1 VWASRTGHFACVDS
15 RNAALHRLLIDAQ
28 HGGQAKVDALI
39 ALAQRTV
46 FVVPWPNPADGYR
59 TLVNSNGMAAL
70 PIFTDAQMLQDAATR
85 FGWVDATGKAVHAE
99 VGSRQALAFARDRG
113 LAFVVVDIA
122 ADHSLEIS
130 AAELEPLL
138 SPAARRE
145 SQGAF
150 MGAGRISST
159 LMRSVQPM
167 AGMAPR
173 SITPPP
179 GSIPAASP
187 KSTPYPG
194 TLAQKPQVQPPP
206 PGSSP
211 GSQAAPSTSSS
222 AMGIPAA
229 RSKGTASSPGMIA
242 VVQAKGPP
250 SPMLPAQ
257 RLAPLRAAA
266 DPGLLDMLDI
276 VLREYPEVEWAC
288 LGLVDGTVALG
299 LRVDPRVRSRLE
311 PLAAEL
317 GRVSNG
323 TPIVLLDDAQ
333 LMRAA
338 RTEAFVFYPWRKKS

>member
-1 VWASRTGHFACVDS
+1 MENLPRGASPRDTADRLDS
-15 RNAALHRLLIDAQ
+15 RNAALHRLLVDAQ
-28 HGGQAKVDALI
+28 LGGQAKVDALI

-85 FGWVDATGKAVHAE
+85 FGWVDGHGNVAHTE
-99 VGSRQALAFARDRG
+99 IGSRQALTFARDRN

-122 ADHSLEIS
+122 AEHSLEIS
-130 AAELEPLL
+130 AAEIEPLL
-138 SPAARRE
+138 TPAARRE
-145 SQGAF
+145 SQGPFA
-150 MGAGRISST
+150 GAGRISSS

-167 AGMAPR
+167 SALAAAASR

-194 TLAQKPQVQPPP
+194 TLAQRPQVQAPP

-211 GSQAAPSTSSS
+211 GNIGSPS
-222 AMGIPAA
+222 A
-229 RSKGTASSPGMIA
+229 SKAGGSSPGMIA

-250 SPMLPAQ
+250 SPMLPSQ
-257 RLAPLRAAA
+257 RLTPLKSMVDAQQ
-266 DPGLLDMLDI
+266 LDMLEI

-288 LGLVDGTVALG
+288 LGLAQGGTLTIG
-299 LRVDPRVRSRLE
+299 LRVDARMRSRLDV
-311 PLAAEL
+311 LATEL

-323 TPIVLLDDAQ
+323 MPLVLLDDPQ